1 MTTHTFHGLARPDM
15 DHRFGAFADVGPDA
29 TIAEYFA
36 TAEEATIAAREI
48 WARLTDEERM
58 GTDIYAG
65 EINLHA
71 VNGRLGWDTVTICYD
86 AKDEARRAEVE
97 A

>member
-1 MTTHTFHGLARPDM
+1 MNGLPAPDM
-15 DHRFGAFADVGPDA
+15 DHRFGAFVDVGPDA
-29 TIAEYFA
+29 EIAQYFA
-36 TAEEATIAAREI
+36 TAEEASAAAREI
-48 WARLTDEERM
+48 WASLTAW

-71 VNGRLGWDTVTICYD
+71 DGSRLVWDTVAICYD
-86 AKDEARRAEVE
+86 AKDEARKAAEQEVK